1 MPGTRSCEQRQS
13 VWKRNTNPILR
24 FNRKAWEEKESLQS
38 FMPDMM
44 VLKLLQCNY
53 SRQLSDSYIH
63 KTAVLFWKQAWEHM
77 FSQEK
82 YIQWQAEFIFTCKLG
97 NLLVLKL
104 WKTTLHIELRQHIK
118 KPNECLS
125 KHFTPFVLL
134 LSWIWLYHK
143 YLFSEI
149 RAIRQNLCLRW
160 FAWRGLSLCCHGRT
174 ALSCGDLSA
183 HTLRKEQAKCCSPH
197 TPTWFLFIVS
207 EHWQIT
213 T

>member
-1 MPGTRSCEQRQS
+1 
-13 VWKRNTNPILR
+13 
-24 FNRKAWEEKESLQS
+24 
-38 FMPDMM
+38 MPDMM

-77 FSQEK
+77 FGQEK

-143 YLFSEI
+143 FIFRNKSHKAEPLFALICMVRSQPVLPWQDCTKLWWPLCSYLGKGTGQVLQSSHTYMVLIYCEWTLTDYYVIPTRSYGHQHSSF
-149 RAIRQNLCLRW
+149 RA
-160 FAWRGLSLCCHGRT
+160 
-174 ALSCGDLSA
+174 
-183 HTLRKEQAKCCSPH
+183 AKNEAVDYSH
-197 TPTWFLFIVS
+197 MGADI
-207 EHWQIT
+207 
-213 T
+213 